1 MKISN
6 KQKNNFIKSLKQVGD
21 YLLEKRSRFLNRGN
35 WNKGQFKNE
44 SDKIIDK
51 LLKNKLTSILDV
63 PILSE
68 EKIVKINKKKNIYWL
83 IDPIDGTA
91 SYANGYDGFVTQ
103 AALIKD
109 NKPILA
115 GVFAPQKKLM
125 FHAIKNGGAFLN
137 NKKIVINKTT
147 IVDNIIDNFNKP
159 FGITSKIFN
168 NFNCSKYIEC
178 GSLGLKCC
186 FVAANKAGIFVKDVH
201 VKIWDIAPALLII
214 SESGG
219 KIKDLYGKK
228 IELKRSLLIYGLV
241 VSQTQSQNIKVLNF
255 IKKNKIK
262 AKKYLNL
269 FE

>member
-109 NKPILA
+109 NKPILEYTI
-115 GVFAPQKKLM
+115 VYYRTVM
-125 FHAIKNGGAFLN
+125 IKNHCSMCEYRVGCN
-137 NKKIVINKTT
+137 NTHM
-147 IVDNIIDNFNKP
+147 ID
-159 FGITSKIFN
+159 
-168 NFNCSKYIEC
+168 
-178 GSLGLKCC
+178 SL
-186 FVAANKAGIFVKDVH
+186 
-201 VKIWDIAPALLII
+201 
-214 SESGG
+214 
-219 KIKDLYGKK
+219 
-228 IELKRSLLIYGLV
+228 
-241 VSQTQSQNIKVLNF
+241 
-255 IKKNKIK
+255 
-262 AKKYLNL
+262 
-269 FE
+269 